1 MTLEIVSVV
10 GARPQFVKA
19 AVVSQALFRLGVA
32 EQVVHTGQHYDEAM
46 SGQFLRQL
54 GIEVAANLAVGS
66 GTHSHQTAAIMT
78 GLQDFL
84 DGLPKLP
91 DAMVVYGD
99 TNSTMAA
106 GLVAAKLG
114 TPLVHVEAGLRS
126 YNRAMP
132 EEINRVVVDHL
143 SDLLFC
149 SSQVGI
155 GNLRSEGISSGV
167 HEVGDVMLDAFLHFS
182 AVAEAQDVLA
192 STVTGIPD
200 GFVLATIHRPSNT
213 DDTGRLAAILR
224 QLGEVEATVVWPVHP
239 RNRKGLERVQLPSN
253 LVCINPVSYFQM
265 LTLLRRAAAVVT
277 DSGGLQKEAHWA
289 ARPCITLRAETE
301 WTETLDGG
309 WNVLA
314 DPTTDSVARLAFRT
328 PTTPWKMIYG
338 DGNAADRIA
347 TGIRTFLR
355 RAP

>member
-1 MTLEIVSVV
+1 MTYVVSVV

-19 AVVSQALFRLGVA
+19 AVVSQALSRVGIA
-32 EQVVHTGQHYDEAM
+32 EKIVHTGQHYDETM

-54 GIEVAANLAVGS
+54 GIDIAANLAVGS
-66 GTHSHQTAAIMT
+66 GTHAHQTAAIMT
-78 GLQDFL
+78 EFQDFL
-84 DGLPKLP
+84 DGLPDLP
-91 DAMVVYGD
+91 DAVVVYGD

-114 TPLVHVEAGLRS
+114 VSLVHVEAGLRS

-155 GNLRSEGISSGV
+155 ANLRSEGISQAA

-182 AVAEAQDVLA
+182 VVAKAQDVQVGA
-192 STVTGIPD
+192 VVDIPD

-213 DDTGRLAAILR
+213 DDAGRLAAIIR
-224 QLGEVEATVVWPVHP
+224 QLGELEATVVWPVHP
-239 RNRKGLERVQLPSN
+239 RNRKGLEQVQLPGN
-253 LVCINPVSYFQM
+253 LVCIEPVGYLEM

-289 ARPCITLRAETE
+289 ARPCVTLRAETE

-314 DPTTDSVARLAFRT
+314 DPMAGSMHRLAFRT
-328 PTTPWKMIYG
+328 PTSAWKMIYG

-347 TGIRTFLR
+347 TGIRTFLHR
-355 RAP
+355 TR